1 MPQQFTVN
9 TTVCHLPTVYI
20 KDHFL
25 TISTHCKRRIICLKS
40 GAFKYLSTN
49 THMCILRHFNRQRRW
64 SFYFFINC
72 SSSFFYRS
80 FIGLLIAVI
89 ALEWHENVAFP
100 IPRMENRIMPSIDIL
115 FRNKMKFGAYIYFN
129 TCKAQF
135 RQLYP
140 IYFVNFIAMAPE
152 KKNRTF
158 LYWQVDHV
166 VFNFQLDLFTRTY

>member
-115 FRNKMKFGAYIYFN
+115 FRNKVKFGAYIYFN
-129 TCKAQF
+129 TLFISAKLNLDNYTRFTLLILLPCKLL
-135 RQLYP
+135 R
-140 IYFVNFIAMAPE
+140 MARE
-152 KKNRTF
+152 KKSYIF
-158 LYWQVDHV
+158 ILASGPCH
-166 VFNFQLDLFTRTY
+166 L